1 MFAAHQK
8 ATSQEERAWV
18 EAETIGQ
25 VQANDREGSCSAEGA
40 QCEGRAGAAGANAP
54 GPGEDT
60 AVSWQVEAELDCMPK
75 RQWCML
81 APIGTRM
88 PRVNARRAFIK
99 GGPLMT
105 RALCKASTATQYCL
119 AMEALHSDLVIK
131 GPLHKRAPRVLRA
144 ACVYLWK

>member
-88 PRVNARRAFIK
+88 PRV
-99 GGPLMT
+99 
-105 RALCKASTATQYCL
+105 
-119 AMEALHSDLVIK
+119 
-131 GPLHKRAPRVLRA
+131 LRA
-144 ACVYLWK
+144 ACVYQGRAFDDQGAVQGLHCHTVLFGNGGLA